1 MDISIRGFL
10 ENHILFKDYASNT
23 DFIDTLANLMK
34 TRVFSDGAFVIRKGE
49 VGRAMF
55 FVLRGEVEV
64 VSEDALS
71 IAQIAEERF
80 SSHIKQ
86 TDSAMNVEFGE
97 ELKVGITQN
106 DLKSIPLFRDCEVGF
121 LHNLAMS
128 LKPVQYTNANLIIS
142 KGEIASEMFF
152 VVRGIAEVFNET
164 TGQVFAQFHPGSFF
178 GEVGLFFRIKRS
190 ASVRCNTPEVTVFK
204 LMRTD
209 LDSVLMNYP
218 EVRQKIEAEAAQRF
232 KFIESREKANLDKE
246 HHEITDI
253 EVIREQL
260 KTIPIFKDTSI
271 GFLHQL
277 ALAAK
282 LHVYHEGKIIIR
294 KGEIGSMMYFVID
307 GAVQVVSE
315 DFRTVYAEMATNS
328 FFGEVSLFFDVNR
341 TATVRANCKT
351 TLLQLSKESLHEVL
365 MQYPAIKGPMHIKAE
380 QNYELYRARQKTL
393 QLVSTSAAHREQF
406 DIETTTSRL
415 KSVPV
420 FNGCEEGF
428 LRVLA
433 LSTSIRSLRQGDFIV
448 RVGEDSCEMYFVVQG
463 QVEIVSDDGKNVFDE
478 VLSGGF
484 FGEVGVIRGIKR
496 TASVR
501 VKSTVCDLIVLS
513 SDAMRKALNEYPDSF
528 QSVMLEAQKR
538 FQLVEN
544 RTLRVEHALAN
555 VLTDSPHSG
564 SANSHIQHTAI
575 EAENAQEV
583 KRSAEKERSRPFG
596 QLFSRHSRK
605 KPAELE
611 PSQLKQ
617 VMTTSQDSISDPH
630 RHPKTL
636 IQSSTKA
643 FINSDKLRDDV
654 LRRLRIP
661 PHKPITSILDANEQ
675 QLQLIFSGL
684 SPIDILR
691 LRGVCRRWNELLLH
705 PHFWSKLMLRS
716 EFRKINRKVIEVF
729 GYLGGESLIKIDL
742 TGCWMVFDDD
752 IRSLVTQ
759 CTNIKALSVS
769 NCWKLTDAALG
780 YIAQKSSHLIN
791 LNISYCGQM
800 TGSGFTDHVWRGL
813 RKINLSYCKQI
824 GDEQLEKLLSRTTEL
839 QDIKMHRRLRS
850 LDLRDMDQISDR
862 CLKWIASSCFNLVDL
877 NLAFCLRIT
886 NSGLYDLS
894 LGSQSFQRLDFSTC
908 VQLTD
913 ASIVFFSDSIR
924 SLRSISLRQCKNMT
938 DGVTLYLAKTS
949 PKLKFVDVTGCPNI
963 TSISKIQ
970 LQTYIEGV
978 AIRIDQSPA
987 SRGIVQPCQSGRPR
1001 ATEVS
1006 LREVFTSGPR
1016 DSMLAVRKT
1025 KRGLS
1030 SSVAKALRATS
1041 SPKTADPGAE
1051 RARLVSPMPPP
1062 GAASNGRR
1070 SRNSWQRLAA
1080 SQQAVRGWSL
1090 GKVVQPREDIFNAR
1104 DPHIKQDIIR
1114 MIAQYLG
1121 DEGYNASKLTVLD
1134 EANVKTF
1141 EREENQ
1147 SEIKR
1152 MRKAILEGDWAEVDK
1167 LCSRPLVRN
1176 NKSFLYAAYKQQ
1188 YLEYIEHHEIQK
1200 AFTHLNKRVK
1210 PLEHLQT
1217 TPSEFKDLCYLLTA
1231 KSVHDVPSFR
1241 NWEGITPAREKLAE
1255 LFQSMVDY
1263 DNGERNV
1270 YVPPNRLLKML
1281 RQAVAYQV
1289 ESSRYHPSIT
1299 PKIQSQVPLLQD
1311 YASLVL
1317 PNSVKS
1323 VFVGHTNNVK
1333 CVEFV
1338 GEDGMFIMSGSSG
1351 DVYSVKYH
1359 PTNAFL
1365 ATGGYD
1371 KVVRLFDVERG
1382 MVAKTFS
1389 GHQLSISKAIFS
1401 PLGNLIISG
1410 SKDNTI
1416 KFWDIISGLCIKTIS
1431 SHLGEVT
1438 CVEMSSDGTLLL
1450 SSSKDNSNRLWDI
1463 RMLRPIR
1470 KFKGHQNT
1478 SKNFIRASF
1487 AGDSLI
1493 VGGSE
1498 DGAVYL
1504 WDRDKGDVLQRLR
1517 GHTGVVYSAAWN
1529 ARQALFASCSEDS
1542 ALCTW
1547 WYDQRASGGG
1557 EASR

>member
-64 VSEDALS
+64 VSEDGETIINILREQSFFGEIGLLFSVPRHVPGGGCSDSLAPISILLTLTKESLSKAVAPYPRIALS

-617 VMTTSQDSISDPH
+617 VMTTSQDSISDPVSH
-630 RHPKTL
+630 RGMHFHTPAQPTAPASSSGQQTL
-636 IQSSTKA
+636 SAAPATQQRESLHSVRPLGREAAPASKDSDSKAHRTLGRLLSTLKSSLHHDHGRSRSPSLTSSHSSTKA

-839 QDIKMHRRLRS
+839 QDIKMHRCQRISDFGIFLIVRYCRRLRS

-1070 SRNSWQRLAA
+1070 SRNS
-1080 SQQAVRGWSL
+1080 SVS
-1090 GKVVQPREDIFNAR
+1090 
-1104 DPHIKQDIIR
+1104 
-1114 MIAQYLG
+1114 
-1121 DEGYNASKLTVLD
+1121 
-1134 EANVKTF
+1134 
-1141 EREENQ
+1141 
-1147 SEIKR
+1147 
-1152 MRKAILEGDWAEVDK
+1152 
-1167 LCSRPLVRN
+1167 
-1176 NKSFLYAAYKQQ
+1176 
-1188 YLEYIEHHEIQK
+1188 
-1200 AFTHLNKRVK
+1200 
-1210 PLEHLQT
+1210 
-1217 TPSEFKDLCYLLTA
+1217 TPSPMC
-1231 KSVHDVPSFR
+1231 
-1241 NWEGITPAREKLAE
+1241 
-1255 LFQSMVDY
+1255 Q
-1263 DNGERNV
+1263 
-1270 YVPPNRLLKML
+1270 
-1281 RQAVAYQV
+1281 
-1289 ESSRYHPSIT
+1289 
-1299 PKIQSQVPLLQD
+1299 
-1311 YASLVL
+1311 
-1317 PNSVKS
+1317 
-1323 VFVGHTNNVK
+1323 
-1333 CVEFV
+1333 
-1338 GEDGMFIMSGSSG
+1338 
-1351 DVYSVKYH
+1351 
-1359 PTNAFL
+1359 
-1365 ATGGYD
+1365 
-1371 KVVRLFDVERG
+1371 
-1382 MVAKTFS
+1382 
-1389 GHQLSISKAIFS
+1389 
-1401 PLGNLIISG
+1401 
-1410 SKDNTI
+1410 
-1416 KFWDIISGLCIKTIS
+1416 
-1431 SHLGEVT
+1431 
-1438 CVEMSSDGTLLL
+1438 
-1450 SSSKDNSNRLWDI
+1450 
-1463 RMLRPIR
+1463 
-1470 KFKGHQNT
+1470 
-1478 SKNFIRASF
+1478 
-1487 AGDSLI
+1487 
-1493 VGGSE
+1493 
-1498 DGAVYL
+1498 
-1504 WDRDKGDVLQRLR
+1504 
-1517 GHTGVVYSAAWN
+1517 
-1529 ARQALFASCSEDS
+1529 
-1542 ALCTW
+1542 
-1547 WYDQRASGGG
+1547 
-1557 EASR
+1557 